1 VFLSTPVLFPDLA
14 VDFLNPENGYM
25 ILVNS
30 SSESENTMAKDIY
43 SPPFDALDHRIIQ
56 ELRRDVRADAAKI
69 ARAVGANQRTVRNRI
84 ERLIDQDVIR
94 PAAIVNPLAFGYVT
108 VVDIF
113 LQVELEHEE
122 EAVDRFLTMQEVA
135 QMAYGLGQRD
145 MMLRAY
151 FKDNHEM
158 REFLRHTLPSIPGVK
173 VTGSILVPHILRNIE
188 EWMPRLEDFGP
199 DAGNKR
205 VDGG

>member
-1 VFLSTPVLFPDLA
+1 
-14 VDFLNPENGYM
+14 
-25 ILVNS
+25 
-30 SSESENTMAKDIY
+30 MAKDIY
-43 SPPFDALDHRIIQ
+43 SPPFDALDFRIIQ

-205 VDGG
+205 ADGG